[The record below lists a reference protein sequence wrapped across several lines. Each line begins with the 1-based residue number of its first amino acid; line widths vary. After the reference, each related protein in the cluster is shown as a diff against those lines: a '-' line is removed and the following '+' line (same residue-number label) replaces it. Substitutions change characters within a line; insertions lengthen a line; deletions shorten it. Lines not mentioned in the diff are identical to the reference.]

1 MTPDAERCEYPVELR
16 MRAWYSLHGFHGLVP
31 WSACLEA
38 MVLAEDDLPLW
49 EPYLQQNVAVLAQEL
64 LDAVRPVLRAIVEG
78 VVTVE
83 RHHPSMLSVDAA
95 VADVMQRLGGEGQSR
110 AQKWRAEA
118 AERWEAS
125 KGDLT
130 VALSVFA
137 STANSS
143 RTLPL
148 VCVAGEGGEALPL
161 VFQGLPASAGELEP
175 FMGRLIGDTDASVVG
190 IPDPASA
197 KAFRRIAATLWRVR
211 WRAAA
216 LEAQP
221 HLLRAIAPAIPSG
234 HYQRS
239 LAPLETADAIAERP
253 ESFAVV
259 DRNDQPMFF
268 PPMPTIPVEAIEGI
282 RKIVARQEWLPTL
295 VERLIIHLA
304 REVWKAFGNREID
317 SRLRVYEGGW
327 RTLAEQA
334 GISAKHE
341 HHLPGVVSALR
352 AWKGSDGRQPALIAD
367 CWLRH
372 SSPGKKAEVRLL
384 VGEGLVPG
392 YALTLPKGHGRRL
405 LPVLAM
411 PTLEIP
417 GVGKD
422 RAGEMLRYRWEL
434 LTQLREIAAAEVGGI
449 AADGG
454 INFPAKTRKLVAR
467 RAGLT
472 EHEAEA
478 VNRVWI
484 GAGPGAWLDALDEE
498 RVRIADPFAAAL
510 IENAAR
516 QAEGRRAAHRSK
528 KKSTGKGSSKSKKP
542 GGSEG

>member
-1 MTPDAERCEYPVELR
+1 MTSEAERFEYPIELR
-16 MRAWYSLHGFHGLVP
+16 MRAWYSLHGFHGIAP

-38 MVLAEDDLPLW
+38 MVLTEDDLPFW

-64 LDAVRPVLRAIVEG
+64 LDTVRPVLRAIVAG
-78 VVTVE
+78 VVTVK
-83 RHHPSMLSVDAA
+83 RQHTKMLSVDAA
-95 VADVMQRLGGEGQSR
+95 VADVMQRLGGDGQSR
-110 AQKWRAEA
+110 AEKWRTEA
-118 AERWEAS
+118 ADRFQAS

-130 VALSVFA
+130 AATSAFMA
-137 STANSS
+137 TANSS
-143 RTLPL
+143 RTLPM
-148 VCVAGEGGEALPL
+148 VCVPGESGEALPV
-161 VFQGLPASAGELEP
+161 VFQGLPASAEDFEP
-175 FMGRLIGDTDASVVG
+175 FVSRLIGDTDASVVG
-190 IPDPASA
+190 IPDPASS

-239 LAPLETADAIAERP
+239 LAPLETAESITERD

-259 DRNDQPMFF
+259 DRNEQLTFF
-268 PPMPTIPVEAIEGI
+268 PPMPAIPLEAIQGI
-282 RKIVARQEWLPTL
+282 RKIVERQEWLPTL

-304 REVWKAFGNREID
+304 REVWQAFGNREID

-327 RTLAEQA
+327 RTLCEQA
-334 GISAKHE
+334 GIPQKHE
-341 HHLPGVVSALR
+341 HHLPGVVAALR

-367 CWLRH
+367 FWVRH

-392 YALTLPKGHGRRL
+392 YALTLPKGDGRRL

-417 GVGKD
+417 GIGKD
-422 RAGEMLRYRWEL
+422 RAGDILRYRWEL
-434 LTQLREIAAAEVGGI
+434 LTQLREIAASEVGGI
-449 AADGG
+449 AEDGG
-454 INFPAKTRKLVAR
+454 IIFPAKTRKLVAR

-472 EHEAEA
+472 ELEAEA

-484 GAGPGAWLDALDEE
+484 GAGSGAWLDALDEE
-498 RVRIADPFAAAL
+498 RVRIADPFATAL

-528 KKSTGKGSSKSKKP
+528 KPSGKNTSKTKSP
-542 GGSEG
+542 DRSER